1 MRTMK
6 LDTSEKNVE
15 SIDFDIKLDK
25 KNDKIKNVVT
35 NEKGQ
40 IQTIIFADDN
50 KLDFGYFIEL
60 FKRKLQTLVAGEV
73 ITFEDVWRFSKQTD
87 AKSFEVYLDNVEQE
101 GIRKGSKF
109 SLDRRQKTSILAWLL
124 IGGAAI
130 LAIVFVYIIFSSG
143 GKLM

>member
-1 MRTMK
+1 MK
-6 LDTSEKNVE
+6 LDISDKSIE
-15 SIDFDIKLDK
+15 SINYDIKLDK

-40 IQTIIFADDN
+40 LQEIIFADDN
-50 KLDFGYFIEL
+50 RLPFEHFIEL
-60 FKRKLQTLVAGEV
+60 FKRKLQVLVAGEV

-109 SLDRRQKTSILAWLL
+109 SLDRGQKTNILFL
-124 IGGAAI
+124 IMIAGAA
-130 LAIVFVYIIFSSG
+130 LLGIVMLFIIFG
-143 GKLM
+143 GGIKL